1 MTVPLVGEGRLRRY
15 HQARWDEPLIFE
27 LSRVGQRGI
36 LPPTDPAIHEA
47 VGHPAA
53 SLPTGVRRFTPP
65 RLPELSQLEVLRH
78 YIRLSEETLGVDN
91 SIALGLGTCT
101 MKYSPK
107 VNDTFVRSAK
117 VAEVHPLQ
125 DEETFQGLLEI
136 TWRLQQF
143 LKAISGMDGIS
154 LQPSAGGAAI
164 YANSAVIR
172 AYHASRGES
181 LQRDEI
187 VTTLWTHPTNAA
199 VQSLNGFRVITLRP
213 EADGLPT
220 IDALR
225 AAVSERTAGL
235 FIANPEDSGL
245 FNPQIAEFTSIV
257 HAAGGLCAYDQANAN
272 GILGITTARDA
283 GFDLCHFNL
292 HKTFSTP
299 HAGGGP
305 GAAAMCV
312 TEELAPY
319 LPTPTVERDGER
331 FFLDYDR
338 PQSIGKIR
346 PFYGTTPNIVRAY
359 AWIAALGGEG
369 LREAAEVA
377 VLNNNYLARKLLDIP
392 GCSAPFDPGRYPIEQ
407 VRLGWGE
414 LESETGVTSA
424 DIGRRA
430 SDFGVHYWLSH
441 EPWIVP
447 EPFTPEPT
455 ESAPKADLDE
465 FAAIMAHIAH
475 EARTN
480 PELVRSAP
488 HASSVHRIDPSF
500 HDQPDGWALTWRAMQ
515 RKKSLGF
522 ANDGSVGPAPV
533 LRGSPP
539 ASGRRWPAT

>member
-1 MTVPLVGEGRLRRY
+1 MNPPSVGEGGLRRY
-15 HQARWDEPLIFE
+15 HQARWAEPLIFE

-36 LPPTDPAIHEA
+36 LPPTDPAIHDA

-53 SLPTGVRRFTPP
+53 SLPEGVRRTTPP

-78 YIRLSEETLGVDN
+78 FIRLSEETLGVDN

-107 VNDTFVRSAK
+107 VNDTFVRWAQ

-125 DEETFQGLLEI
+125 DEGTFQGLLEI
-136 TWRLQQF
+136 TWRLEQF
-143 LKAISGMDGIS
+143 LKAISGMDRIS

-164 YANSAVIR
+164 YANSAIIR

-187 VTTLWTHPTNAA
+187 ITTLWTHPTNAA
-199 VQSLNGFRVITLRP
+199 VQPLNGFRVITLRP

-220 IDALR
+220 PDALR
-225 AAVSERTAGL
+225 AAVSDRTAGL

-245 FNPQIAEFTSIV
+245 FNPRIAEFTSIV

-283 GFDLCHFNL
+283 DFDLCHFNL

-312 TEELAPY
+312 TDELAPF
-319 LPTPTVERDGER
+319 LPTPTVERDGNR
-331 FFLDYDR
+331 YFLDYDR
-338 PQSIGKIR
+338 PESIGKIR

-359 AWIAALGGEG
+359 AWIVAMGAEG

-377 VLNNNYLARKLLDIP
+377 VLNNNYLAAKLLDIP

-414 LESETGVTSA
+414 LERETGVTSA

-430 SDFGVHYWLSH
+430 ADFGVHYWLSH
-441 EPWIVP
+441 EPWIVA

-455 ESAPKADLDE
+455 ESTPRADLDE
-465 FAAIMAHIAH
+465 FAAIMAHIAV

-480 PELVRSAP
+480 PALVRTAP
-488 HASSVHRIDPSF
+488 HSSSVHRIEPWF
-500 HDQPDGWALTWRAMQ
+500 HDRPERWALTWRAMQ
-515 RKKSLGF
+515 RKNSLGF
-522 ANDGSVGPAPV
+522 AIDGPSYPALPP
-533 LRGSPP
+533 RGS
-539 ASGRRWPAT
+539 SPATVRVLPAT